1 MTTLDC
7 TMRLINQLKIPNLQA
22 VGVGYTMA
30 IPEIQLPRNTGRGTG
45 FEFGTELLYIHQA
58 NSGL

>member
-1 MTTLDC
+1 
-7 TMRLINQLKIPNLQA
+7 MRLINQLKIPNLQA